1 MNNPVMDELV
11 AIGAEVA
18 TAWTRAM
25 QIANR
30 YNMDAELSGILTQF
44 NRLYVQIQEFAS
56 ESVPDFDVD
65 RDEPLMMDWDD
76 R

>member
-11 AIGAEVA
+11 ALGAEVA

-44 NRLYVQIQEFAS
+44 NRLLIPALGQ
-56 ESVPDFDVD
+56 
-65 RDEPLMMDWDD
+65 
-76 R
+76 